1 MKTAVITGASS
12 GIGYATAIKL
22 SKLNYNLILC
32 GRNIKKLEDLKK
44 SLSKITNVIILVF
57 DIRNKLQVFESFDNL
72 DDNWKNIDIL
82 INNAGN
88 AHGKEQL
95 LNDDIKD
102 WETMIDGNVK
112 GLLYVSKAIIN
123 KMTKRKRGH
132 IINIS
137 SIAGKETYENGV
149 VYCASKRA
157 VEAISEGMRM
167 ELTKHNIKVSNIAPG
182 LVKTNFSNVR
192 FKGDLKRASETYKGY
207 QALLAED
214 IAELIS
220 YILNCPDRVNI
231 ADVTIFPKAQSS
243 ASVVHKV
250 DSE

>member
-1 MKTAVITGASS
+1 MKIAVITGASS
-12 GIGYATAIKL
+12 GIGYAAAIKL

-32 GRNIKKLEDLKK
+32 GRNIKKLEDLKE
-44 SLSKITNVIILVF
+44 SLSKNTDVIILVF
-57 DIRNKLQVFESFDNL
+57 DVRNKLEVFERFNCL
-72 DDNWKNIDIL
+72 DDKWKNIDVL
-82 INNAGN
+82 INNAGI
-88 AHGKEQL
+88 AHGKEHL
-95 LNDDIKD
+95 LNDDTED
-102 WETMIDGNVK
+102 WDAMIDGNVK
-112 GLLYVSKAIIN
+112 GLLYVSKAIIYE
-123 KMTKRKRGH
+123 MTKRKKGH

-137 SIAGKETYENGV
+137 SIAGKETYESGV

-157 VEAISEGMRM
+157 VEAISEGMRI

-192 FKGDLKRASETYKGY
+192 FKGDLKKASETYKGY

-214 IAELIS
+214 IADLIS

-250 DSE
+250 DTE

>member
-1 MKTAVITGASS
+1 MKIAVITGASS
-12 GIGYATAIKL
+12 GIGYAAAIKL

-32 GRNIKKLEDLKK
+32 GRNIKKLEDLKE
-44 SLSKITNVIILVF
+44 SLSKNTDVIILVF
-57 DIRNKLQVFESFDNL
+57 DVRNKLEVFERFNCL
-72 DDNWKNIDIL
+72 DDKWKNIDVL

-88 AHGKEQL
+88 AHGKEHL
-95 LNDDIKD
+95 LNDDTED
-102 WETMIDGNVK
+102 WDAMIDGNVK
-112 GLLYVSKAIIN
+112 GLLYVSKAIIYE
-123 KMTKRKRGH
+123 MTKRKKGH

-137 SIAGKETYENGV
+137 SIAGKETYESGV

-157 VEAISEGMRM
+157 VEAISEGMRI

-192 FKGDLKRASETYKGY
+192 FKGDLKKASETYKGY

-214 IAELIS
+214 IADLIS
-220 YILNCPDRVNI
+220 YILSCPDRVNI

-250 DSE
+250 DTE

>member
-1 MKTAVITGASS
+1 MKIAVITGASS
-12 GIGYATAIKL
+12 GIGYAAAIKL

-32 GRNIKKLEDLKK
+32 GRNIKKLEDLKE
-44 SLSKITNVIILVF
+44 SLSKNTDVIILVF
-57 DIRNKLQVFESFDNL
+57 DVRNKLEVFERFNCL
-72 DDNWKNIDIL
+72 DDKWKNIDVL

-88 AHGKEQL
+88 AHGKEHL
-95 LNDDIKD
+95 LNDDTED
-102 WETMIDGNVK
+102 WDAMIDGNVK
-112 GLLYVSKAIIN
+112 GLLYVSKAIIYE
-123 KMTKRKRGH
+123 MTKRKKGH

-137 SIAGKETYENGV
+137 SIAGKETYESGV

-157 VEAISEGMRM
+157 VEAISEGMRI

-192 FKGDLKRASETYKGY
+192 FKGDLKKASETYSGY

-214 IAELIS
+214 IADLIF
-220 YILNCPDRVNI
+220 YILSCPDRVNI

-243 ASVVHKV
+243 ASVVHKI

>member
-1 MKTAVITGASS
+1 M
-12 GIGYATAIKL
+12 
-22 SKLNYNLILC
+22 
-32 GRNIKKLEDLKK
+32 
-44 SLSKITNVIILVF
+44 VF

-72 DDNWKNIDIL
+72 DDNWKNIDVL

-157 VEAISEGMRM
+157 VEAISEGMRI
-167 ELTKHNIKVSNIAPG
+167 ELTKHNIKVSNIAPVEYQKKNQSG
-182 LVKTNFSNVR
+182 HILIIILLQF
-192 FKGDLKRASETYKGY
+192 LKFGIP
-207 QALLAED
+207 Q
-214 IAELIS
+214 
-220 YILNCPDRVNI
+220 
-231 ADVTIFPKAQSS
+231 
-243 ASVVHKV
+243 
-250 DSE
+250 

>member
-32 GRNIKKLEDLKK
+32 GRNIKKLEDLNK
-44 SLSKITNVIILVF
+44 SLSKITNTIILVF
-57 DIRNKLQVFESFDNL
+57 DIRNKLQVFESFNNL
-72 DDNWKNIDIL
+72 DDNWKNIDVL

-95 LNDDIKD
+95 LNDNIKD

-123 KMTKRKRGH
+123 NMTKRKRGH
-132 IINIS
+132 IINING

-149 VYCASKRA
+149 VYCASKSA
-157 VEAISEGMRM
+157 VEAISEGMRI
-167 ELTKHNIKVSNIAPG
+167 ELTKHNIKVNMPPG

-192 FKGDLKRASETYKGY
+192 FKGDLKRA
-207 QALLAED
+207 
-214 IAELIS
+214 
-220 YILNCPDRVNI
+220 
-231 ADVTIFPKAQSS
+231 F
-243 ASVVHKV
+243 
-250 DSE
+250 

>member
-32 GRNIKKLEDLKK
+32 GRNIKKLEGLKK
-44 SLSKITNVIILVF
+44 SLNKNTDVIILVF
-57 DIRNKLQVFESFDNL
+57 DVRNKLEVFERFNCL
-72 DDNWKNIDIL
+72 DDKWKNIDVL

-95 LNDDIKD
+95 LNDDTED
-102 WETMIDGNVK
+102 WDKMIDGNVK

-123 KMTKRKRGH
+123 EMTKRKKGH

-137 SIAGKETYENGV
+137 SIAGKETYETGI

-157 VEAISEGMRM
+157 VEAISEGMRI

-192 FKGDLKRASETYKGY
+192 FKGDHKRASETYKGY

-214 IAELIS
+214 VADLIF
-220 YILNCPDRVNI
+220 YILSCPDWK
-231 ADVTIFPKAQSS
+231 F
-243 ASVVHKV
+243 
-250 DSE
+250 